1 MPDPGGFLQLDQS
14 VDSITVGAR
23 HRKDLGDLAVLARSI
38 QERGLLQPITITPDG
53 ALVCGLRRL
62 EAIKQ
67 LGWRTTNVWVR
78 RISDGAHRM
87 LAEQDENA
95 IRKPYTN
102 LEAEALYRE
111 IKALLAEDASR
122 RQAKT
127 LFGAQQTD
135 ADNAGRR
142 GSPDSGGPW
151 NRQGEAGKQAAQMV
165 TGNASHTRM
174 EQIGQIRDLAADP
187 AQPQR
192 IREVASAA
200 LEHIRD
206 GNPVNPAYQSVQ
218 AAMGKKVAAPDHPR
232 PTDADLDAMAD
243 AALERLKTSTQHKPR
258 RQASKPPATTGF
270 TASRRMWVLTFR
282 DLDGWLDGYEP
293 ADLATSVTAPEW
305 AAFERVLAQMAAFAE
320 TGRAARDV
328 IRTTA

>member
-1 MPDPGGFLQLDQS
+1 MSDPGGFLHLDHS

-38 QERGLLQPITITPDG
+38 QERGLLQPITITPEG
-53 ALVCGLRRL
+53 VLVCGLRRL

-78 RISDGAHRM
+78 RISEGAHRM

-95 IRKPYTN
+95 IRKPYTA

-111 IKALLAEDASR
+111 IKALLAEEAELHRAATS
-122 RQAKT
+122 
-127 LFGAQQTD
+127 FGNRSAEPNT
-135 ADNAGRR
+135 AGER
-142 GSPDSGGPW
+142 GVPDSGTPRDLVG
-151 NRQGEAGKQAAQMV
+151 NSRKRAAQLV
-165 TGNASHTRM
+165 TGTASHTRM

-192 IREVASAA
+192 IRDAANAA

-218 AAMGKKVAAPDHPR
+218 AALGKKVAAPGNPR
-232 PTDADLDAMAD
+232 PTDAELDAMAE
-243 AALERLKTSTQHKPR
+243 AALERLKTSTEHKPQ
-258 RQASKPPATTGF
+258 RQANNPPAPTGF
-270 TASRRMWVLTFR
+270 SASRRMWVITFR
-282 DLDGWLDGYEP
+282 DLDGWLDGYDPEE
-293 ADLATSVTAPEW
+293 LATSVTAPEW

-320 TGRAARDV
+320 TGRAARDI